1 MTLELANGPMT
12 RPPTG
17 VEGDGATALYRLY
30 DTDDRLLYIG
40 VTKDP
45 PARFAAHRSD
55 KPWWPHVARREM
67 TWWPTRH
74 KACEAESAAIRSEA
88 PLHNR
93 AGTPQD
99 NARRS
104 ARQRANRERSRIKG
118 KVSRRANELRWLVKA
133 RLIRAGMPDEAAHRA
148 GCMAE
153 RAYKEASGAFPDG
166 VAYPPVAWL

>member
-1 MTLELANGPMT
+1 MEPVIGQTT

-17 VEGDGATALYRLY
+17 VERGSATALYRLY
-30 DTDDRLLYIG
+30 DSADRMLYVG

-45 PARFAAHRSD
+45 PARFAAHRRG
-55 KPWWPHVARREM
+55 KPWWPNVARREV

-74 KACEAESAAIRSEA
+74 KACEAESAAIWNEA
-88 PLHNR
+88 PLHNE
-93 AGTPQD
+93 AGTPRD
-99 NARRS
+99 NAKRS
-104 ARQRANRERSRIKG
+104 VRQQGNREPARIKG

-133 RLIRAGMPDEAAHRA
+133 RLLRGGVPAAAAHQA

-166 VAYPPVAWL
+166 VAYPPLGWL